1 MKTSLGLIETRGL
14 AAAIRAADAA
24 CKAASVELVG
34 YKKVGG
40 GLVTLCLLGEISAL
54 KMAIEHCTTSLPLAN
69 EILAKRVIAR
79 PEPCLLT
86 LLNTGHN
93 TPSPKAII
101 EPALSAAATPLN
113 LVIKDE
119 ATLPPTAKTKKQPSS
134 NNKKRPGHR

>member
-1 MKTSLGLIETRGL
+1 MKTSLGLIETRGF

-40 GLVTLCLLGEISAL
+40 GFLLGEISAL

-93 TPSPKAII
+93 APSPKAII
-101 EPALSAAATPLN
+101 EPAVSAAATPLN